1 MRLQSIH
8 RQALV
13 IFSIISFLWCI
24 QKASEALAF
33 VEEGVE
39 DMHVKSYL
47 EKPQAHIDEM
57 FLRKRSDVEVEE
69 HESDQE
75 DIKDSEESIDRK
87 DKEKL
92 VKDRVEFQDQND
104 DGIKVGI
111 EDKIDGPS
119 SSNNSKGGSN
129 RASQNNKSG
138 NDFIM
143 LEIAKSDID
152 QNQETGRKRDDG
164 SAKDNFKDASE
175 TLLDPNMRPNQRA
188 DKKLQVIQ
196 ADLGHDMEAGRK
208 KKTQQNNTI
217 DQN

>member
-47 EKPQAHIDEM
+47 EKPQAHIDEIFM
-57 FLRKRSDVEVEE
+57 RKHSDVEVEE
-69 HESDQE
+69 QESNLE
-75 DIKDSEESIDRK
+75 DSEEGIDK
-87 DKEKL
+87 KHKEKL
-92 VKDRVEFQDQND
+92 VKDRAEFQDQNG
-104 DGIKVGI
+104 DGINVEI

-119 SSNNSKGGSN
+119 SSNNRK
-129 RASQNNKSG
+129 NNKSG
-138 NDFIM
+138 NDLIM

-164 SAKDNFKDASE
+164 SAKDNFKDVSE
-175 TLLDPNMRPNQRA
+175 TVLDPKMRPKQRA
-188 DKKLQVIQ
+188 DKKLQVMQ
-196 ADLGHDMEAGRK
+196 ADLGHDSC
-208 KKTQQNNTI
+208 I
-217 DQN
+217 HV